1 MMGLQSL
8 LAETEAAA
16 TADPLAPKSP
26 MFPARAKRVIFLFM
40 HGGPSSIDT
49 FDPKP
54 YLDANDGKPLP
65 IKQPL
70 TFAAGK
76 TGGLMKSPWKF
87 KNCGQ
92 SGCPSAI
99 CSPKIRECADDLCV
113 VRSMVGEGV
122 DHGAALLQTFTGTF
136 TFTRPSMGSWV
147 LYGLGT
153 ENRNLPGY
161 ITIKPAL
168 SHGGAKN
175 WSSGF
180 LPGSV
185 QGTAIGHAGMQVAE
199 IQKEPIEYLVNQGL
213 NREQQRYELDMI
225 QAINRKHQELVEI
238 DDDLETRIQS
248 FEMGFRMQAEAQK
261 VFDVSG
267 ESEATK
273 KLYGLD
279 DPKTADF
286 GWQCS
291 ARPPPG
297 RSRCALHP
305 VHPQLQ
311 VGSAYRPLSSSTT
324 RTRPKSISPSP
335 ACLKDLK
342 ARGLLKDTLVSLVRR
357 VRPHADFRKR
367 QWPRSQSLRL
377 HGLDGGR
384 RREAR
389 LCLRRDRRV
398 RLSCGRESHAPARPS
413 RHNPG
418 SHRPRSPEA
427 DLSLLRPRL
436 PVDRYRRSRPRGHL
450 CLDRQLQ
457 QDRSPVFPN
466 LGPEQG
472 LTVSYQRPPAVCRWL
487 FAMEVTP
494 FGGGPATVTL
504 NPGSG
509 QIVQA
514 DGQTSQA
521 A

>member
-1 MMGLQSL
+1 MQFKDFITKAPRTNQMSRRAMLRAAGCGFGMMGLQSL
-8 LAETEAAA
+8 LAETAAAAA
-16 TADPLAPKSP
+16 TADPLAPKLP

-54 YLDANDGKPLP
+54 YLDQNDGKPLP

-87 KNCGQ
+87 QNSGQ
-92 SGCPSAI
+92 SGLPISDLFPA
-99 CSPKIRECADDLCV
+99 IRECADDLCV
-113 VRSMVGEGV
+113 VRSVVGEGV

-136 TFTRPSMGSWV
+136 TFTRPSLGSWV

-185 QGTAIGHAGMQVAE
+185 QGTAIGHAGMQVAD

-225 QAINRKHQELVEI
+225 QAINRKHQELWKY

-248 FEMGFRMQAEAQK
+248 FEMAFRMQAEAQK
-261 VFDVSG
+261 TFDVSG

-286 GWQCS
+286 GWQCLL
-291 ARPPPG
+291 ARRLAEADVRFIQCTHSYKWDQHTDLFVKHNENAAEVDKPIAG
-297 RSRCALHP
+297 L
-305 VHPQLQ
+305 
-311 VGSAYRPLSSSTT
+311 
-324 RTRPKSISPSP
+324 
-335 ACLKDLK
+335 LKDLK
-342 ARGLLKDTLVSLVRR
+342 ARGLLKDTLVVWSGEFGRTPISESGNGRDHNPYGYTVWMAGGG
-357 VRPHADFRKR
+357 VKPGFAYGATDDFGYHAAENRMHIHDFHATVLALLGLDHLKLTYKYSGRDFRLTDTAGNVHDK
-367 QWPRSQSLRL
+367 
-377 HGLDGGR
+377 
-384 RREAR
+384 
-389 LCLRRDRRV
+389 
-398 RLSCGRESHAPARPS
+398 
-413 RHNPG
+413 
-418 SHRPRSPEA
+418 
-427 DLSLLRPRL
+427 
-436 PVDRYRRSRPRGHL
+436 
-450 CLDRQLQ
+450 
-457 QDRSPVFPN
+457 VF
-466 LGPEQG
+466 
-472 LTVSYQRPPAVCRWL
+472 A
-487 FAMEVTP
+487 
-494 FGGGPATVTL
+494 
-504 NPGSG
+504 
-509 QIVQA
+509 
-514 DGQTSQA
+514 
-521 A
+521 